1 MIILEKLI
9 LKVKYKDTK
18 MRILNILLLTIIKS
32 KWERMN
38 YICQYNGVP

>member
-18 MRILNILLLTIIKS
+18 MRILNILLLTTIKS

-38 YICQYNGVP
+38 YIC